1 MWEYNYTQ
9 DNNELYHYGVLGMKW
24 GHRKKY
30 LNSSGNLNKLG
41 QARKRYEDA
50 KATAK
55 KLRNKRSAWGQEA
68 INRAV
73 KATSDYNRADVDRVM
88 AKAKYAAAKQKN
100 AKKAERAEF
109 NTYKKEMFKSGL
121 AGSDKDAISRGRS
134 TLLRRKITAE
144 KGKEYVDRVSKKIE
158 NETVAA
164 MVGSAVV
171 GVGFAAVATWLQ
183 IKNS

>member
-1 MWEYNYTQ
+1 MDKY
-9 DNNELYHYGVLGMKW
+9 DNTTFSSELYHYGVQGMKW

-30 LNSSGNLNKLG
+30 LDSSGNLNKLG
-41 QARKRYEDA
+41 QARKSYEDA
-50 KATAK
+50 KANAK
-55 KLRNKRSAWGQEA
+55 KLRNKRSGWGQEA
-68 INRAV
+68 IDRAL
-73 KATSDYNRADVDRVM
+73 KATSDYNRADADRVM

-134 TLLRRKITAE
+134 TLLRSKITAE
-144 KGKEYVDRVSKKIE
+144 KGKEYADRVSKKIE
-158 NETVAA
+158 DKMVATI
-164 MVGSAVV
+164 VGSAVV
-171 GVGFAAVATWLQ
+171 SVGVTAVATLLQ